1 MKAKKA
7 KLPPPRVRHEPPT
20 IAEAYLAAQGLT
32 DDPDEQV
39 AIAAGLIG
47 QSEDEIR
54 PYRPTPLPVS
64 ARAPIDSL
72 MVRNR
77 VVTVE
82 RRGGMSALRPTLP
95 VAKISLGARRS

>member
-1 MKAKKA
+1 VKPNKA

-32 DDPDEQV
+32 DDLDQQV
-39 AIAAGLIG
+39 TIAAGLIG
-47 QSEDEIR
+47 QPEDEVR
-54 PYRPTPLPVS
+54 PYLPKPLPVS
-64 ARAPIDSL
+64 ARAPVDSL

-82 RRGGMSALRPTLP
+82 RRGGMSGLRPALP
-95 VAKISLGARRS
+95 GAKISLGARSR